1 MWRAGNAKDE
11 ARTRPSGLMNVL
23 PFEQLRDRIRFEAL
37 SDDMGTISLQL
48 EISGKSSAVEKCV
61 WHRRRMVRKGRCM
74 HACNKWSACHYGR
87 GSRPRFSRRD
97 SRLEILRNRRYH
109 QQRRGGVSSSGT
121 ETKLGRALWRRRVA
135 RFQRPGWGSQ
145 LRGPWAKRPEGTLDG
160 GNQRNQTQSG

>member
-1 MWRAGNAKDE
+1 
-11 ARTRPSGLMNVL
+11 MNVL
-23 PFEQLRDRIRFEAL
+23 PFEQLRDRIQFKAL

-48 EISGKSSAVEKCV
+48 EISGKSLAVEKCV
-61 WHRRRMVRKGRCM
+61 WHR
-74 HACNKWSACHYGR
+74 NKWSACHYGR
-87 GSRPRFSRRD
+87 GSWPRFSRRD

-121 ETKLGRALWRRRVA
+121 ETKLGWALWRCCVA